1 MKELIN
7 NELLELQ
14 QELENLKSASEM
26 IASAGKASD
35 SVIREAETIHK
46 EFSQSLTKLTSLYQE
61 YVDKLNSVSQDKQ
74 KELLSNLQDFLQKQ
88 SDNLLNAKTE
98 HESTLKKISESESAA
113 VDKVAKESLEK
124 IEMVKTAYLNQNSK
138 TDQLLNSYLELA
150 QSTTELK
157 DKISSV
163 DFPNRFLALE
173 KLISEAASEQKKS
186 NEEFE
191 KINKI
196 MSDNQAY
203 KQSQKNTAELSSLKG
218 LIWFA
223 IILLILILGVAGF
236 AAFKLMH

>member
-74 KELLSNLQDFLQKQ
+74 KELLSNLQVFLQKQ

-173 KLISEAASEQKKS
+173 KLISEATSEQKKS

-196 MSDNQAY
+196 ISDNQAY

>member
-173 KLISEAASEQKKS
+173 KLISEATSEQKKS

-196 MSDNQAY
+196 ISDNQAY

>member
-1 MKELIN
+1 
-7 NELLELQ
+7 
-14 QELENLKSASEM
+14 
-26 IASAGKASD
+26 
-35 SVIREAETIHK
+35 
-46 EFSQSLTKLTSLYQE
+46 
-61 YVDKLNSVSQDKQ
+61 
-74 KELLSNLQDFLQKQ
+74 
-88 SDNLLNAKTE
+88 
-98 HESTLKKISESESAA
+98 
-113 VDKVAKESLEK
+113 
-124 IEMVKTAYLNQNSK
+124 MVKTAYLNQNSK

-196 MSDNQAY
+196 ISDNQAY

>member
-196 MSDNQAY
+196 ISDNQAY